1 MYGISKSLVFCTYH
15 SIKGVGVM
23 RAIREYIS
31 FLKKWVSEK
40 NKLRILSCL
49 IASLMA
55 YILNIMLP
63 IIQRNIFNQID
74 GTGKVTQWAVY
85 LLIVGLVLASMKFVE
100 SFLKTKVSIC
110 IQKDL
115 QLRLITTGVETSNA
129 AIEGR
134 GAGGYLVAI
143 YGDCERISN
152 ILAGTPI
159 CSAILNIFQALIVLM
174 ITLSWT
180 PLLLCIIIPAYIVII
195 ATMIVS
201 SRISKKEFCLFRE
214 MLSRINPQIL
224 EMLENRTSVL
234 GYMGL
239 IRSVESADQ
248 MFSERDKHVVKSN
261 VATEFSGLSIS
272 WCALLSQIVFIS
284 ISAYLVAQSKMGVGD
299 LVALLAYLPLVFSP
313 LTVVKEA
320 YQQLNQFEVLQGRI
334 SNNLGRENKGLMT
347 EGSAY
352 EFDKCQI
359 EYMDSGT
366 SRIVF
371 KDFSYSIDTTVGIVG
386 LSGSGKTTLIKTMLG
401 KVAPSLGRCLV
412 GGRESSDISPSF
424 LLTQIR
430 YYPQIPEIF
439 DDDLLFN
446 ITFGKQRITREKF
459 AELREQISDELLFWS
474 QNKLPDSIPPRDM
487 LAKLMLDDNVEN
499 RRMLFMIVTDPDS
512 REMLVNYLVNL
523 DFYIGHKYDELVEEL
538 GLSKLNGRNLGAR
551 GSTIS
556 GGEKNKIAL
565 ARFLLP
571 ENSYFFILD
580 EPFTNIDILSLKTC
594 LKVFSKF
601 KPSKCGLIVSH
612 NLQVIHSLCE
622 EIIVME
628 EGSAPVV
635 GRHAELMQNNNLYC
649 TLCKEYSAFNR

>member
-1 MYGISKSLVFCTYH
+1 
-15 SIKGVGVM
+15 M
-23 RAIREYIS
+23 RTILGYIS
-31 FLKKWVSEK
+31 FLTKRVSK
-40 NKLRILSCL
+40 NNKLRIVSCVMVSL
-49 IASLMA
+49 IT
-55 YILNIMLP
+55 YILNIVLP
-63 IIQRNIFNQID
+63 IIQRNVFNQID
-74 GTGKVTQWAVY
+74 GTGNVTQWVLY
-85 LLIVGLVLASMKFVE
+85 LLVIGLALASMKFVE
-100 SFLKTKVSIC
+100 SFQKTKVAIC

-143 YGDCERISN
+143 YGDCEQISN

-159 CSAILNIFQALIVLM
+159 CSAILNIFQAIIVLM

-180 PLLLCIIIPAYIVII
+180 PLLLYIVIPAYIVII
-195 ATMIVS
+195 ASMIVS
-201 SRISKKEFCLFRE
+201 TRISKKEFYVFRE
-214 MLSRINPQIL
+214 MLSKINPQIL

-239 IRSVESADQ
+239 IRSVKSVEQ
-248 MFSERDKHVVKSN
+248 MFTERDKHVVKSN
-261 VATEFSGLSIS
+261 IATEFSGLSIS
-272 WCALLSQIVFIS
+272 WCALLSQIIFIS
-284 ISAYLVAQSKMGVGD
+284 VSAYLVAQRKMGVGD

-313 LTVVKEA
+313 LAVVKEA
-320 YQQLNQFEVLQGRI
+320 YQQLSQFEVLKGRI
-334 SNNLGRENKGLMT
+334 SNYLSRENKGLMKKA
-347 EGSAY
+347 SAY

-366 SRIVF
+366 SQVVF

-401 KVAPSLGRCLV
+401 KIAPSQGRCLV
-412 GGRESSDISPSF
+412 GGSKSNDIYSSF

-439 DDDLLFN
+439 DDDLLTN
-446 ITFGKQRITREKF
+446 ITFGKHRIGRETF
-459 AELREQISDELLFWS
+459 TELREQISAELLRWS
-474 QNKLPDSIPPRDM
+474 QENLLDSLPPRN
-487 LAKLMLDDNVEN
+487 LIAKLMLEDSIEN
-499 RRMLFMIVTDPDS
+499 RRMLMKLVAEPDS
-512 REMLVNYLVNL
+512 REMMVNYLVNL
-523 DFYIGHKYDELVEEL
+523 DYYIGEKYDELIEEL
-538 GLSKLNGRNLGAR
+538 SLSKLNGRKLGAR

-571 ENSYFFILD
+571 ENACFFILD
-580 EPFTNIDILSLKTC
+580 EPFTNIDILSIKTC
-594 LKVFSKF
+594 LKVFTKY
-601 KPSKCGLIVSH
+601 KPSKCGIIVSH

-628 EGSAPVV
+628 EGCAPVV
-635 GRHAELMQNNNLYC
+635 GKHTELANNNYLYN
-649 TLCKEYSAFNR
+649 TLCKEYSEFIRQSDA